1 MLEQNQLVFN
11 FFEFRHMKTLHAIGI
26 DVGYYSTKFTLGR
39 STTSEGQPIL
49 TDQFPSL
56 TPSPT
61 IRPQDLPGAL
71 PHDGC
76 VIAIAGVNYFIG
88 KSTSQLVGSSFGYRP
103 ANQAFSGSPGYK
115 ALLLGALYYIARQ
128 HKVDQV
134 LEINELVLGLP
145 MTTVFTHT
153 PALAAMAKGIHTIP
167 SPTRTGNTVEVRIHQ
182 VHVIAQPQGCLLNM
196 GAKIGSALQDR
207 EVLILDMGGGTF
219 DWFLSEGLRPRTA
232 ACGAAEVGTI
242 ECAGAICDQLDP
254 SYKSDPNILRRVDL
268 AMREG
273 HTCLELDGTT
283 HAMVDLWPSA
293 DAVLLSAFEQMERKL
308 GSTATI
314 QHVLPTGGGAALLGR
329 VLPRRFPKL
338 AGRIEQDSDPIYSN
352 VKGFHKLAER
362 LHKAQGGVLC
372 WVGQ

>member
-182 VHVIAQPQGCLLNM
+182 VHVIA
-196 GAKIGSALQDR
+196 
-207 EVLILDMGGGTF
+207 
-219 DWFLSEGLRPRTA
+219 
-232 ACGAAEVGTI
+232 
-242 ECAGAICDQLDP
+242 
-254 SYKSDPNILRRVDL
+254 
-268 AMREG
+268 
-273 HTCLELDGTT
+273 
-283 HAMVDLWPSA
+283 
-293 DAVLLSAFEQMERKL
+293 
-308 GSTATI
+308 
-314 QHVLPTGGGAALLGR
+314 
-329 VLPRRFPKL
+329 
-338 AGRIEQDSDPIYSN
+338 
-352 VKGFHKLAER
+352 
-362 LHKAQGGVLC
+362 
-372 WVGQ
+372 